1 MIEVSTPLRLPL
13 GGGGT
18 DLPHYCERRGGRLVA
33 AAIRD
38 AVHVRLSAAAEPAA
52 PAETWDGGCG
62 SNAARRPADDP
73 WLAEAL
79 RHLGAPP
86 DLRVEVRSEVPAGS
100 GLGGSGAV
108 LVALSHALRLW
119 RGERPAPRVLAE
131 EAFRVE
137 RLLMGRPVGRQ
148 DPYAAAY
155 GGILELRIRPDGS
168 TIARRLRLA
177 PAVLRALERSLLLA
191 DTGTRRDAARLL
203 AEQERAAGRAEAA
216 QAMEGIHAIGRKV
229 GRCLESGRAAMLG
242 ALFRRHWDLK
252 RRLTTS
258 TSTAAAEHCLD
269 LGLATGARGG
279 KLIGAGGGGFVL
291 FDCGASRPRVER
303 ALAAGGF
310 RTRRV
315 ALAARGSRL
324 IAAARAAGA
333 AA

>member
-1 MIEVSTPLRLPL
+1 MIEVKAPLRLPL

-18 DLPHYCERRGGRLVA
+18 DLPHYYERRGGRVVA
-33 AAIRD
+33 AAIHD
-38 AVHVRLSAAAEPAA
+38 AVSVRLGAAAQA
-52 PAETWDGGCG
+52 PATAEARDGERGN
-62 SNAARRPADDP
+62 NAARRPADDP

-86 DLRVEVRSEVPAGS
+86 DLRVEVRSDVSAGS
-100 GLGGSGAV
+100 GLGGSGAL

-155 GGILELRIRPDGS
+155 GGVLELRIRPDGS

-177 PAVLRALERSLLLA
+177 RGVLRVLERSLLLA

-203 AEQERAAGRAEAA
+203 AEQERAAGKAEVAR
-216 QAMEGIHAIGRKV
+216 AMEGIHAIGRKV

-258 TSTAAAEHCLD
+258 TSTPAAERCLD
-269 LGLATGARGG
+269 LGLVAGARGG

-291 FDCGASRPRVER
+291 FDCGPSRSRVER

-315 ALAARGSRL
+315 ALAALGSRP
-324 IAAARAAGA
+324 IAAARAARQA
-333 AA
+333 A